1 VPNTSKH
8 SRSEPLLA
16 LGQTIRDIRME
27 KGMTR
32 EQLSAV
38 ADVDVSYLGRV
49 ERGDNN
55 VAFTTLLKIANGL
68 GLSVNELTQKAN
80 L

>member
-1 VPNTSKH
+1 
-8 SRSEPLLA
+8 
-16 LGQTIRDIRME
+16 ME

-55 VAFTTLLKIANGL
+55 VAFTTLQKIASGL
-68 GLSVNELTQKAN
+68 GVSVSELTKKAS

>member
-1 VPNTSKH
+1 
-8 SRSEPLLA
+8 
-16 LGQTIRDIRME
+16 ME

-38 ADVDVSYLGRV
+38 ADVDVSYLGRI

-55 VAFTTLLKIANGL
+55 VAFTTLLKIASGL
-68 GLSVNELTQKAN
+68 EVSVSELTRTAG